1 MEECLFCKI
10 IKKEIPSEIVYENEI
25 VLAIKDINPKADFH
39 ILILPKKHID
49 SLDELGAEDAEIAGN
64 LLLVAKDIAKS
75 NNLSGHKV
83 AINTGKQGGQL
94 IDHLHLHL
102 LGGKVKEML

>member
-10 IKKEIPSEIVYENEI
+10 IKKEIPSEKVYENDI
-25 VLAIKDINPKADFH
+25 AFAIKDINPKADLH

-49 SLDELGAEDAEIAGN
+49 SLSHLGAKDAEMAGN
-64 LLLVAKDIAKS
+64 LLLVAKEIANS
-75 NNLSGHKV
+75 NNLPGYKIT
-83 AINTGKQGGQL
+83 INTGRQGGQL

-102 LGGKVKEML
+102 LGGKVQETP